1 MGGRKGKKLQVVS
14 SKNIIGTYEKG
25 KGKKCINFFLAKKD
39 LMKDGR
45 KERNDKNQT
54 LNLANLA
61 F

>member
-1 MGGRKGKKLQVVS
+1 LQVVS
-14 SKNIIGTYEKG
+14 SKNIIGTCEKG
-25 KGKKCINFFLAKKD
+25 KGKKCINLFLAKKD